1 MSTNRDH
8 YTTQSFHTTA
18 RGKHWIANTWTSI
31 IKSLQFSSLSTPIIP
46 LPEKNKSLE
55 NPVFPT
61 NNSCD
66 NNLRICVAQGDTT
79 LCQEVKL
86 NVAIS
91 NEPAKCN
98 LRASRP
104 KKPFDK
110 REDFLWY

>member
-1 MSTNRDH
+1 L
-8 YTTQSFHTTA
+8 
-18 RGKHWIANTWTSI
+18 I
-31 IKSLQFSSLSTPIIP
+31 IIP
-46 LPEKNKSLE
+46 LPEKNKCVE
-55 NPVFPT
+55 NPVFPA

-66 NNLRICVAQGDTT
+66 NNTTICAAQDEVTV
-79 LCQEVKL
+79 CQEVNL

-110 REDFLWY
+110 KEDFLWY

>member
-1 MSTNRDH
+1 MNA
-8 YTTQSFHTTA
+8 Q
-18 RGKHWIANTWTSI
+18 GKQWIASTWASI
-31 IKSLQFSSLSTPIIP
+31 IKSFQFSSLSTPIIP

-55 NPVFPT
+55 NPVFPA

-66 NNLRICVAQGDTT
+66 NNMRICVAQSDTT
-79 LCQEVKL
+79 ACHEVNL
-86 NVAIS
+86 SVAIS

>member
-1 MSTNRDH
+1 MN
-8 YTTQSFHTTA
+8 A
-18 RGKHWIANTWTSI
+18 RGKHWIANTWASI
-31 IKSLQFSSLSTPIIP
+31 IKSLQFSSLSTSIIP

-55 NPVFPT
+55 NPVFPA

-66 NNLRICVAQGDTT
+66 NNTRICVAQGDTT
-79 LCQEVKL
+79 VCQEVNL

-104 KKPFDK
+104 KKPLDK
-110 REDFLWY
+110 REDFLGY